1 MCSPNCMREFQ
12 KFWHNSLHAFI
23 IAASAH
29 QPFPS
34 NVQSV
39 QPLPS
44 TSALNALQIPQ
55 NFNEM
60 VSQTPFQNIFTG
72 LKTTHRRRR
81 RRKRNKNRRFNQSYQ
96 QNNFFGNNNNNNN
109 RNNNDTNVEMRVKS
123 IVRYSMLKLNLIF
136 HYVY

>member
-12 KFWHNSLHAFI
+12 KFWQNSIHAFFL
-23 IAASAH
+23 ASTAH

-44 TSALNALQIPQ
+44 TSAANAFQMPQ

-60 VSQTPFQNIFTG
+60 VSQTPFHNILTG

-96 QNNFFGNNNNNNN
+96 QNNFFANNNNNK
-109 RNNNDTNVEMRVKS
+109 NDTNVQMRVKS
-123 IVRYSMLKLNLIF
+123 IVRYCMQSFALHFIYFIRRTL
-136 HYVY
+136 